1 MHRVVVTGIG
11 IVAPNGLGRREFCD
25 AIFEG
30 RSGVDYIQSF
40 DTSGLDIKIAGEVKN
55 FDVLPYLGEHKKNLK
70 LMSRAVRFAVGAA
83 AMAVD
88 DAGLDTGELDPARIG
103 VCMGAGITPI
113 DVGELVPPILRGVG
127 EDGTFDIGRFAQARS
142 ETIFP
147 LWLLQHLPN
156 MAAAHISILHHAM
169 GPNNTIVTACAAGTQ
184 AVGEAFRLIARGDAD
199 VMLAGGCDSRL
210 DPQLLVAYSA
220 MKAVSQSIR
229 PPAEVSRPF
238 DAERDGFVL
247 GEGAAVLLMESYE
260 RARRRGAT
268 MYAEI
273 TGYGSSFDAFGI
285 TRPEPEGRGAALSMS
300 AALKEARL
308 DPADVDYI
316 NAHGTSTRLNDLME
330 TVAVKRV
337 FGHRAGSI
345 PMSSQKSMIG
355 HLIGASGAV
364 EAAATAL
371 SIERGVVPPTINLA
385 TPDPACDL
393 DYVPNTSREM
403 PLQTALSNSFGFG
416 GQNASLVMMRV
427 G

>member
-1 MHRVVVTGIG
+1 MHRVVVTGVG
-11 IVAPNGLGRREFCD
+11 VVAPNGIGRREFCD

-30 RSGVDYIQSF
+30 RSGVSYIESF
-40 DTSGLDIKIAGEVKN
+40 DTSGLNIRIAGEVKD

-70 LMSRAVRFAVGAA
+70 LMSRAVRFAIGAA

-88 DAGLDTGELDPARIG
+88 DAGLQTIRLDPARFG

-113 DVGELVPPILRGVG
+113 DVGELVNPIMRSVG
-127 EDGTFDIGRFAQARS
+127 IDGAFDMARFNAARA

-199 VMLAGGCDSRL
+199 AMLAGGCDSRL

-220 MKAVSQSIR
+220 MKAVSSSLR
-229 PPAEVSRPF
+229 PPSEVSRPF

-247 GEGAAVLLMESYE
+247 GEGAAVLVLESYR
-260 RARRRGAT
+260 RAKRRGAPI
-268 MYAEI
+268 YAEV

-285 TRPEPEGRGAALSMS
+285 TRPEPEGKGAALSMM
-300 AALKEARL
+300 AALREARL
-308 DPADVDYI
+308 DPSKVDYI
-316 NAHGTSTRLNDLME
+316 NAHGTSTKLNDLME
-330 TVAVKRV
+330 TFAVKRV
-337 FGHRAGSI
+337 FGHRAASI
-345 PMSSQKSMIG
+345 PISSQKSMIG

-371 SIERGVVPPTINLA
+371 SLHRGVVPPTINLA
-385 TPDPACDL
+385 TPDPDCDL
-393 DYVPNTSREM
+393 DYVPNTSRE
-403 PLQTALSNSFGFG
+403 LTLNTAISNSFGFG
-416 GQNASLVMMRV
+416 GQNASLVMSRL
-427 G
+427 